1 MKTRLPAPAKST
13 ILLGSA
19 LALCA
24 GAAGFLTPR
33 AADGAVAPALELLSR
48 ASALE
53 DADNVIFGS
62 AVLRASLRA
71 EVENRLAAAE
81 KRFVPVPGKQAAEW
95 ANEVADAPEEAADF
109 IQLGDDASGAFTV
122 ASNDVKAI
130 APPKKRGGLTI
141 LQIGDS
147 HTAADYFT
155 GEIRRL
161 LQRRFGN
168 GGPGYLEIGRPHP
181 GVRSAIVNVAVSPGW
196 SYSALQKSDDSARYH
211 LSGFD
216 AETKRAGETLKFA
229 TAEPVDYDSIEIQT
243 LSGPEHGEIEVSVND
258 QPPTRYNLKSDDDGR
273 QLFTIPAGKPGVKL
287 QKLQIKTVS
296 DRRVTISGVGI
307 FNRRS
312 GVSYS
317 NVGFPGAT
325 IDIVNKYDGEMLE
338 QELKS
343 LAPQIVVL
351 AFGTNE
357 GFNDNLD
364 LERYRAHY
372 RAVIQKIRAASPG
385 SRIVLVGPPQ
395 ANRVPAGCLKPGSC
409 GEKTAE
415 KPATTAPAPVDAQ
428 TLAAV
433 ADKPAQKTDGAAT
446 DKPADKPHEAEA
458 PAADKAKTAEAP
470 VANMSKTAEAP
481 AADKAKT
488 AEASAVDKS
497 KTAEA
502 RADKKKLAK
511 ECPFP
516 TPPRLD
522 PVREAQKELAK
533 QEQVAFWDWASIMPQ
548 GCGPQ
553 KWVSANPRL
562 MAADHV
568 HFTPEGYRIGARAF
582 TAFLMPVINQLRYRK
597 YALSNN

>member
-1 MKTRLPAPAKST
+1 MTTRLPAPTKSV
-13 ILLGSA
+13 IVLGSA
-19 LALCA
+19 LAFFA
-24 GAAGFLTPR
+24 GAAGFFAPR
-33 AADGAVAPALELLSR
+33 SADGALAPAQGLWR
-48 ASALE
+48 APGRE
-53 DADNVIFGS
+53 DAESVIFGS
-62 AVLRASLRA
+62 AVFRVSLRTEA
-71 EVENRLAAAE
+71 ENRLAARD
-81 KRFVPVPGKQAAEW
+81 KGFVQAFRAQAAAA
-95 ANEVADAPEEAADF
+95 ANDVADAPEEAADF
-109 IQLGDDASGAFTV
+109 MQLGEDPSPAFAV
-122 ASNDVKAI
+122 ASNDVKGI
-130 APPKKRGGLTI
+130 APPNKHGGLTI

-168 GGPGYLEIGRPHP
+168 GGPGYIEVGRPHP
-181 GVRSAIVNVAVSPGW
+181 GVRSAIVNVAVSSGW

-216 AETKRAGETLKFA
+216 AEARRAGETLKFA
-229 TAEPVDYDSIEIQT
+229 PAEPVAYDSIEIQT
-243 LSGPEHGEIEVSVND
+243 LSGPEHGEIEVSIND
-258 QPPTRYNLKSDDDGR
+258 QPPTRYSLRSDADGR
-273 QLFTIPAGKPGVKL
+273 QLFTIQPSKAGNRL
-287 QKLQIKTVS
+287 QKLQIKTLN

-372 RAVIQKIRAASPG
+372 RSVIQKIRAASPG
-385 SRIVLVGPPQ
+385 ARIVMVGPPQ
-395 ANRVPAGCLKPGSC
+395 ANRVPAGCLKPGAC
-409 GEKTAE
+409 GDKTAE
-415 KPATTAPAPVDAQ
+415 KPAAAAPVPFDAQ
-428 TLAAV
+428 NLAAV
-433 ADKPAQKTDGAAT
+433 PDKAAPKTEGATADKSAE
-446 DKPADKPHEAEA
+446 KPHEAEA
-458 PAADKAKTAEAP
+458 PAADK
-470 VANMSKTAEAP
+470 
-481 AADKAKT
+481 
-488 AEASAVDKS
+488 
-497 KTAEA
+497 
-502 RADKKKLAK
+502 KKLAK
-511 ECPFP
+511 AQDCPFP

-522 PVREAQKELAK
+522 PVRKAQKELAK
-533 QEQVAFWDWASIMPQ
+533 QEQVVFWDWASIMPQ
-548 GCGPQ
+548 SCGPQ

-582 TAFLMPVINQLRYRK
+582 AAFLMPVINQLRYRK

>member
-1 MKTRLPAPAKST
+1 MNTMKTRLPAPAKST

-33 AADGAVAPALELLSR
+33 AADGAVSPALELLSR
-48 ASALE
+48 ASARE
-53 DADNVIFGS
+53 EADNVIFGS

-71 EVENRLAAAE
+71 EVENRFATGE
-81 KRFVPVPGKQAAEW
+81 KGFVQASRTEAVAPAQNDG
-95 ANEVADAPEEAADF
+95 ANIADAPEEASDF
-109 IQLGDDASGAFTV
+109 MQLGEDASGAFTV

-181 GVRSAIVNVAVSPGW
+181 GVRSAIVNVVVSSGW

-216 AETKRAGETLKFA
+216 AETKHAGETLKFA

-273 QLFTIPAGKPGVKL
+273 QLFTIQAGRPGVKL

-325 IDIVNKYDGEMLE
+325 IDIVNKYDSEMLE

-372 RAVIQKIRAASPG
+372 RSVIQKIRAASPG
-385 SRIVLVGPPQ
+385 ARIVMVGPPQ
-395 ANRVPAGCLKPGSC
+395 ANRVPAGCLKPGAC
-409 GEKTAE
+409 GDKTAE

-433 ADKPAQKTDGAAT
+433 ADAKAAPKTESAT
-446 DKPADKPHEAEA
+446 ADKPLDKPREAEA
-458 PAADKAKTAEAP
+458 PD
-470 VANMSKTAEAP
+470 
-481 AADKAKT
+481 
-488 AEASAVDKS
+488 
-497 KTAEA
+497 
-502 RADKKKLAK
+502 ADKKKAAEAPSADKKKSAK
-511 ECPFP
+511 VQECPFP

-522 PVREAQKELAK
+522 PVRAAQKDLAK

-548 GCGPQ
+548 SCGPQ

>member
-1 MKTRLPAPAKST
+1 MMTRLPAPTKSV

-24 GAAGFLTPR
+24 GAAGFFAPR
-33 AADGAVAPALELLSR
+33 SADGAVAPAQIPLR
-48 ASALE
+48 ASARE
-53 DADNVIFGS
+53 DAGNVVFGS
-62 AVLRASLRA
+62 AVSRASLRA
-71 EVENRLAAAE
+71 EAENRPAAKDGAAE
-81 KRFVPVPGKQAAEW
+81 
-95 ANEVADAPEEAADF
+95 APEEADDF
-109 IQLGDDASGAFTV
+109 VQLGEDASQAFTV
-122 ASNDVKAI
+122 ASNDVKGI

-161 LQRRFGN
+161 LQKRFGN

-181 GVRSAIVNVAVSPGW
+181 GVRSAIVNVAVSSGW
-196 SYSALQKSDDSARYH
+196 SYSALQKSDDRARYH

-216 AETKRAGETLKFA
+216 AETRRTGETLKFT
-229 TAEPVDYDSIEIQT
+229 TAEPVAYDSIEIQT
-243 LSGPEHGEIEVSVND
+243 LSGPEHGDIEVSIND
-258 QPPTRYNLKSDDDGR
+258 EPPSRYSLKRDEDGR
-273 QLFTIPAGKPGVKL
+273 QLFTIPPSKAGIKL
-287 QKLQIKTVS
+287 QKLQIKTLN

-364 LERYRAHY
+364 LERYRDHY
-372 RAVIQKIRAASPG
+372 RSVIQKIRAASPG
-385 SRIVLVGPPQ
+385 ARIVMVGPPQ
-395 ANRVPAGCLKPGSC
+395 ANRVPAGCLKPGTC
-409 GEKTAE
+409 GEKATE
-415 KPATTAPAPVDAQ
+415 KPATAPAPVDAQ
-428 TLAAV
+428 TLAA
-433 ADKPAQKTDGAAT
+433 AGDKPGPKSEGANA
-446 DKPADKPHEAEA
+446 DKPADKPHEAGA
-458 PAADKAKTAEAP
+458 PADEKKKAAEAP
-470 VANMSKTAEAP
+470 S
-481 AADKAKT
+481 
-488 AEASAVDKS
+488 
-497 KTAEA
+497 
-502 RADKKKLAK
+502 ADKKKSAK
-511 ECPFP
+511 AQDCPFP

-548 GCGPQ
+548 SCGPQ

>member
-1 MKTRLPAPAKST
+1 MKTSLPVPTKSV
-13 ILLGSA
+13 ILLGSS

-24 GAAGFLTPR
+24 GAAGLFAPR
-33 AADGAVAPALELLSR
+33 SADGAVAPTQDLLR
-48 ASALE
+48 AAR
-53 DADNVIFGS
+53 DADNIFGS
-62 AVLRASLRA
+62 AVFRASLRTEA
-71 EVENRLAAAE
+71 ENRLAAGD
-81 KRFVPVPGKQAAEW
+81 KGLVQASRTEALEASKDG
-95 ANEVADAPEEAADF
+95 ANVADAAEEATDF
-109 IQLGDDASGAFTV
+109 VQLGEDPSEAFAV
-122 ASNDVKAI
+122 ASNDVKGI
-130 APPKKRGGLTI
+130 TPPKKRGGGLTI

-168 GGPGYLEIGRPHP
+168 GGPGYLEVGRPHP
-181 GVRSAIVNVAVSPGW
+181 GVRSAIVNVAVSSGW
-196 SYSALQKSDDSARYH
+196 SYSALQKSDDSARFH

-216 AETKRAGETLKFA
+216 AETRHAGETLKFT
-229 TAEPVDYDSIEIQT
+229 TAEAVAYDSIEVQT
-243 LSGPEHGEIEVSVND
+243 LSGPEQGDIEVSVND
-258 QPPTRYNLKSDDDGR
+258 EPPTRYSLKSDEDGR
-273 QLFTIPAGKPGVKL
+273 QLFTIQPSKAGAKL
-287 QKLQIKTVS
+287 QKLQIKTVN
-296 DRRVTISGVGI
+296 DRRVTISSVGI

-317 NVGFPGAT
+317 AVGFPGAT

-372 RAVIQKIRAASPG
+372 RSVIQKIHAASPG
-385 SRIVLVGPPQ
+385 ARIVMVGPPQ
-395 ANRVPAGCLKPGSC
+395 ANRVPAGCLKPGAC

-415 KPATTAPAPVDAQ
+415 KPGTAPPPTVDAQ
-428 TLAAV
+428 TLAA
-433 ADKPAQKTDGAAT
+433 AGDKATPPKSEGASAE
-446 DKPADKPHEAEA
+446 KPADKPHEAEA
-458 PAADKAKTAEAP
+458 PAAEKKSLAQAP
-470 VANMSKTAEAP
+470 P
-481 AADKAKT
+481 PG
-488 AEASAVDKS
+488 
-497 KTAEA
+497 
-502 RADKKKLAK
+502 ADKKKSAK
-511 ECPFP
+511 AECPFP

-548 GCGPQ
+548 SCGPQ
-553 KWVSANPRL
+553 RWVSANPRL

-582 TAFLMPVINQLRYRK
+582 TTFLMPVINQLRYRK

>member
-1 MKTRLPAPAKST
+1 MMTRLPAPTKSA

-33 AADGAVAPALELLSR
+33 AADGAVAPALQLLSR
-48 ASALE
+48 ASTQE
-53 DADNVIFGS
+53 DADNLIFGS

-95 ANEVADAPEEAADF
+95 TNEAATVADAPEEASDF
-109 IQLGDDASGAFTV
+109 MQLGEDASGAFTV
-122 ASNDVKAI
+122 ASNDVKGI

-161 LQRRFGN
+161 LQKRFGN

-216 AETKRAGETLKFA
+216 AETKHAGETLKFA

-258 QPPTRYNLKSDDDGR
+258 QPPTHYNLKSDDDGR

-372 RAVIQKIRAASPG
+372 RAVIQKIRSASPG

-395 ANRVPAGCLKPGSC
+395 ANRVPAGCLKPGAC

-433 ADKPAQKTDGAAT
+433 ADKPAAPKAEGATT
-446 DKPADKPHEAEA
+446 DKPADKPQAAEA

-470 VANMSKTAEAP
+470 AADKNKTAEAP

-488 AEASAVDKS
+488 
-497 KTAEA
+497 
-502 RADKKKLAK
+502 ADKKKLAK

-533 QEQVAFWDWASIMPQ
+533 QEQVSFWDWASIMPQ

-582 TAFLMPVINQLRYRK
+582 TTFLMPVINQLRYRK

>member
-1 MKTRLPAPAKST
+1 MKMRLPAPTKSVM
-13 ILLGSA
+13 LLGSS

-24 GAAGFLTPR
+24 GAAGFFAPR
-33 AADGAVAPALELLSR
+33 SADGAVAPAQALSR
-48 ASALE
+48 ASARD

-71 EVENRLAAAE
+71 EVDTRLAAGG
-81 KRFVPVPGKQAAEW
+81 KGFVQASRTKAAET
-95 ANEVADAPEEAADF
+95 ASEAATVADAPEEASDF
-109 IQLGDDASGAFTV
+109 MQLGEDASGAFTV

-130 APPKKRGGLTI
+130 ASPRKRGGLTI

-229 TAEPVDYDSIEIQT
+229 TAEPVAYDSIEIQT
-243 LSGPEHGEIEVSVND
+243 LSGPEHGEIEVSIND

-273 QLFTIPAGKPGVKL
+273 QLFTIQATKPGVKL

-338 QELKS
+338 QELKT

-372 RAVIQKIRAASPG
+372 RSVIQKIRAASPG
-385 SRIVLVGPPQ
+385 ARIVLVGPPQ
-395 ANRVPAGCLKPGSC
+395 ANRVPAGCLKPGTC
-409 GEKTAE
+409 GDKTAE
-415 KPATTAPAPVDAQ
+415 KPTTAPAAVDAQ

-433 ADKPAQKTDGAAT
+433 ADKAAP
-446 DKPADKPHEAEA
+446 KPEVANGEPSADKPQAPAAEKKSAEA
-458 PAADKAKTAEAP
+458 PAVEEK
-470 VANMSKTAEAP
+470 S
-481 AADKAKT
+481 AATPKG
-488 AEASAVDKS
+488 
-497 KTAEA
+497 
-502 RADKKKLAK
+502 DKKKLAK
-511 ECPFP
+511 AQDCPFP

-522 PVREAQKELAK
+522 PVRDAQKELAK
-533 QEQVAFWDWASIMPQ
+533 QEHIAFWDWASIMPQ

-568 HFTPEGYRIGARAF
+568 HFTPEGYKVGARAF
-582 TAFLMPVINQLRYRK
+582 TTFLMPVINQLRYRK

>member
-1 MKTRLPAPAKST
+1 MKTRVPATTKSL
-13 ILLGSA
+13 ILLGSS
-19 LALCA
+19 LAFCA
-24 GAAGFLTPR
+24 GAAGLFLPR
-33 AADGAVAPALELLSR
+33 SADGAIAPAQNLSQAAR
-48 ASALE
+48 DE
-53 DADNVIFGS
+53 VDNIIFGS
-62 AVLRASLRA
+62 AVPHASLRVEA
-71 EVENRLAAAE
+71 ENRRLALGERDLAPTSRKEAAE
-81 KRFVPVPGKQAAEW
+81 APPRDGG
-95 ANEVADAPEEAADF
+95 NIADAPEEAEDF
-109 IQLGDDASGAFTV
+109 AQLGQNASEAFAV
-122 ASNDVKAI
+122 ASNDVKGI

-181 GVRSAIVNVAVSPGW
+181 GVRSAIVNVAVSSGW
-196 SYSALQKSDDSARYH
+196 NYSALQKSDDSARYH

-216 AETKRAGETLKFA
+216 AQTRRAGETLKF
-229 TAEPVDYDSIEIQT
+229 TPAEPAAYDSIEIQT
-243 LSGPEHGEIEVSVND
+243 LSGPEHGEIEVSIND
-258 QPPTRYNLKSDDDGR
+258 QPPTRYSLKSDEDGR
-273 QLFTIPAGKPGVKL
+273 QLFTIRPNKAGNTL
-287 QKLQIKTVS
+287 QKLQIKTVN
-296 DRRVTISGVGI
+296 DRPVTISGVGV

-325 IDIVNKYDGEMLE
+325 IDIVNKYDGDMLE

-364 LERYRAHY
+364 LERYRSHY
-372 RAVIQKIRAASPG
+372 RSVIQKIRTASPG
-385 SRIVLVGPPQ
+385 TRIVLVGPPQ
-395 ANRVPAGCLKPGSC
+395 ANRVPAGCLKPGAC

-415 KPATTAPAPVDAQ
+415 KPATTPAPIDAQ

-433 ADKPAQKTDGAAT
+433 ADKPSPKAEGATA
-446 DKPADKPHEAEA
+446 DKPADKPQA
-458 PAADKAKTAEAP
+458 PAAEKNSAEAP
-470 VANMSKTAEAP
+470 V
-481 AADKAKT
+481 
-488 AEASAVDKS
+488 VDKS

-502 RADKKKLAK
+502 HADKKKLAK
-511 ECPFP
+511 AQNCPFP

-548 GCGPQ
+548 SCGPQ
-553 KWVSANPRL
+553 KWASANPRL

-582 TAFLMPVINQLRYRK
+582 TTFLMPVINQLRYRK

>member
-1 MKTRLPAPAKST
+1 MKTRLPTPAKST

-19 LALCA
+19 LVLCA
-24 GAAGFLTPR
+24 GAAGVALRT
-33 AADGAVAPALELLSR
+33 ANGAVASTQETLSR
-48 ASALE
+48 ASARGVL
-53 DADNVIFGS
+53 DNVIFGS
-62 AVLRASLRA
+62 TVFRASLRA
-71 EVENRLAAAE
+71 EAERVAAGDKGFVQAARTDAAE
-81 KRFVPVPGKQAAEW
+81 AARNDG
-95 ANEVADAPEEAADF
+95 ANVADAPEEAADF
-109 IQLGDDASGAFTV
+109 VQLGEDASRPFAI
-122 ASNDVKAI
+122 ASNDVKGV

-168 GGPGYLEIGRPHP
+168 GGPGYLEVGRPHP
-181 GVRSAIVNVAVSPGW
+181 GVRSAIVNVAVSSGW

-216 AETKRAGETLKFA
+216 AGAKRAGETLKFA
-229 TAEPVDYDSIEIQT
+229 TAEPVAYDSIEIQT
-243 LSGPEHGEIEVSVND
+243 LSGPEHGDIEVSIND
-258 QPPTRYNLKSDDDGR
+258 QLPTRYSLKSDEDGR
-273 QLFTIPAGKPGVKL
+273 QLLTIQPSKAGNRL
-287 QKLQIKTVS
+287 QKLQIKTLN
-296 DRRVTISGVGI
+296 DRPVTISGVGI

-325 IDIVNKYDGEMLE
+325 IDIVNKYDGEMLD

-372 RAVIQKIRAASPG
+372 RSVIQKIRAASPG
-385 SRIVLVGPPQ
+385 ARIVMVGPPQ
-395 ANRVPAGCLKPGSC
+395 ANRVPAGCLKPGAC

-415 KPATTAPAPVDAQ
+415 KPATAAPAPVDAQ

-433 ADKPAQKTDGAAT
+433 PDKAAPKAESANADKSV
-446 DKPADKPHEAEA
+446 DKPHEAEA
-458 PAADKAKTAEAP
+458 P
-470 VANMSKTAEAP
+470 N
-481 AADKAKT
+481 
-488 AEASAVDKS
+488 
-497 KTAEA
+497 
-502 RADKKKLAK
+502 ADKKKVAEAPSADKKKSAK
-511 ECPFP
+511 AQDCPFP

-522 PVREAQKELAK
+522 PVREAQKDLAK
-533 QEQVAFWDWASIMPQ
+533 QEQIAFWDWASIMPQ
-548 GCGPQ
+548 SCGPQ
-553 KWVSANPRL
+553 KWASANPRL

>member
-1 MKTRLPAPAKST
+1 MKTRLPSPTKSA
-13 ILLGSA
+13 ILLGSS

-24 GAAGFLTPR
+24 GLVGFFATR
-33 AADGAVAPALELLSR
+33 SADGAVAPAGRTLLE
-48 ASALE
+48 ASTRE
-53 DADNVIFGS
+53 DGDNVIFGS
-62 AVLRASLRA
+62 AVLHASLRA
-71 EVENRLAAAE
+71 EAENRLVAE
-81 KRFVPVPGKQAAEW
+81 GNKGFVQASLKETVETAQGEG
-95 ANEVADAPEEAADF
+95 ATIADAPEEAADF
-109 IQLGDDASGAFTV
+109 AQLGEDPSGAFAV

-168 GGPGYLEIGRPHP
+168 GGPGYVEVGRPHP
-181 GVRSAIVNVAVSPGW
+181 GVRSAIVNVAVSSGW
-196 SYSALQKSDDSARYH
+196 SYSALQKSDDTARYH

-216 AETKRAGETLKFA
+216 AQTRRAGETLKFA
-229 TAEPVDYDSIEIQT
+229 PAEPVAFDSIEIQT
-243 LSGPEHGEIEVSVND
+243 LSGPEHGEIEVSIND
-258 QPPTRYNLKSDDDGR
+258 QPPTHYSLKSDEDGR
-273 QLFTIPAGKPGVKL
+273 RLFTIQPNKAGANL
-287 QKLQIKTVS
+287 QKLQIKTLY
-296 DRRVTISGVGI
+296 DRPVTVSGVGI

-325 IDIVNKYDGEMLE
+325 IDIVNKYDGEMLD

-364 LERYRAHY
+364 IDRYRARY

-385 SRIVLVGPPQ
+385 SRIVMVGPPQ
-395 ANRVPAGCLKPGSC
+395 ANRVPAGCLKPGACDTHSD
-409 GEKTAE
+409 KTAE
-415 KPATTAPAPVDAQ
+415 KPATAAPAPVDAQ

-433 ADKPAQKTDGAAT
+433 ADKSAPKPEAANAE
-446 DKPADKPHEAEA
+446 KAADKPQA
-458 PAADKAKTAEAP
+458 PTAET
-470 VANMSKTAEAP
+470 KTAEAP
-481 AADKAKT
+481 AAEKKSVA
-488 AEASAVDKS
+488 AAS
-497 KTAEA
+497 
-502 RADKKKLAK
+502 ADKKKSAK
-511 ECPFP
+511 AQDCPFP

-522 PVREAQKELAK
+522 PVREAQKDIAK
-533 QEQVAFWDWASIMPQ
+533 QERVAFWDWASIMPQ
-548 GCGPQ
+548 GCGAH

-582 TAFLMPVINQLRYRK
+582 TTFLMPVINQLRDRK